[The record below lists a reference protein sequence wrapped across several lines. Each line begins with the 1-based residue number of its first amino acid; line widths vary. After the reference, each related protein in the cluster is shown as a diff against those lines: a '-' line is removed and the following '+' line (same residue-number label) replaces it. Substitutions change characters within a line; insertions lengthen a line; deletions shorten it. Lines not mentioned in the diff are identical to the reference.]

1 MITFHSCV
9 IACVVLMHIMQMDDQ
24 RQSKSAMARC
34 LFRDFK
40 SSNIV
45 SCASIWIIFLPLAVE
60 HIEISPLD
68 LVCTLPPLYLL
79 AHSLTIPNTT
89 LTPYISLAL
98 CVYVPMFI
106 VTQSSNLKLMY
117 NSAPSGTNHCIMVVL
132 TAVHVLNTL
141 KGRSF
146 QPSFAILSLSL
157 LLSNHSHIIMTSPC
171 IASSFTPTV
180 CSDSQNS
187 VLNSLV
193 SMVPSFE
200 QQYHHPYEPRRFS
213 YAEMLSSE
221 QPYYMTSNTTP
232 SPPPSSLSSISSNN
246 SSTDDLMDPVV
257 SMAALSSNFLSPVHP
272 LASSHRH
279 SIGGPAV
286 FPQLNF
292 YDPLPNHGNVRHHSF
307 SHPPPAAELF
317 ETPKKPSSTT
327 TKKMTRSRG
336 RRVSNAPS
344 NNGARM
350 FTCTADGCGKM
361 FKRSEH
367 LKRHIRSI
375 HTLEKRKFII
385 YTILWN
391 MKLTSIFDSI
401 AFECPY
407 QSCSKRFSRS
417 DNLNQHIRIHRHSSS
432 AKDTK
437 PSMVASTSAPT
448 QPSLVPSFMWFCC
461 IKQYSSQQG
470 NFQKRKKNQPLRML
484 AIRQGGL
491 IIILFFFILQIHLFT
506 LLQQL

>member
-1 MITFHSCV
+1 
-9 IACVVLMHIMQMDDQ
+9 
-24 RQSKSAMARC
+24 
-34 LFRDFK
+34 
-40 SSNIV
+40 
-45 SCASIWIIFLPLAVE
+45 
-60 HIEISPLD
+60 
-68 LVCTLPPLYLL
+68 
-79 AHSLTIPNTT
+79 
-89 LTPYISLAL
+89 
-98 CVYVPMFI
+98 
-106 VTQSSNLKLMY
+106 
-117 NSAPSGTNHCIMVVL
+117 
-132 TAVHVLNTL
+132 
-141 KGRSF
+141 
-146 QPSFAILSLSL
+146 
-157 LLSNHSHIIMTSPC
+157 MTSPC
-171 IASSFTPTV
+171 IASFTPTV
-180 CSDSQNS
+180 CSDSQNN
-187 VLNSLV
+187 VLNSFV

-213 YAEMLSSE
+213 YAEMLSSD
-221 QPYYMTSNTTP
+221 QPYYMASNTTP

-286 FPQLNF
+286 FPQLSF

-307 SHPPPAAELF
+307 SHPPPAAELY
-317 ETPKKPSSTT
+317 ESPKKPSSTT

-336 RRVSNAPS
+336 RRVSSAPS

-375 HTLEKRKFII
+375 HTLEKP
-385 YTILWN
+385 
-391 MKLTSIFDSI
+391 
-401 AFECPY
+401 FECPY

-437 PSMVASTSAPT
+437 SSMVATSTTSAHT
-448 QPSLVPSFMWFCC
+448 QPSLVPSFM
-461 IKQYSSQQG
+461 
-470 NFQKRKKNQPLRML
+470 
-484 AIRQGGL
+484 
-491 IIILFFFILQIHLFT
+491 
-506 LLQQL
+506 

>member
-1 MITFHSCV
+1 
-9 IACVVLMHIMQMDDQ
+9 
-24 RQSKSAMARC
+24 
-34 LFRDFK
+34 
-40 SSNIV
+40 
-45 SCASIWIIFLPLAVE
+45 
-60 HIEISPLD
+60 
-68 LVCTLPPLYLL
+68 
-79 AHSLTIPNTT
+79 
-89 LTPYISLAL
+89 
-98 CVYVPMFI
+98 
-106 VTQSSNLKLMY
+106 
-117 NSAPSGTNHCIMVVL
+117 
-132 TAVHVLNTL
+132 
-141 KGRSF
+141 
-146 QPSFAILSLSL
+146 
-157 LLSNHSHIIMTSPC
+157 MTSPC
-171 IASSFTPTV
+171 IATSFTPTV

-246 SSTDDLMDPVV
+246 SSTDDLLDPVV
-257 SMAALSSNFLSPVHP
+257 SMAALSNNFLSPVHP

-292 YDPLPNHGNVRHHSF
+292 YDPLPSHGNVRHHSF
-307 SHPPPAAELF
+307 SHPPPAAELY

-375 HTLEKRKFII
+375 HTLEKP
-385 YTILWN
+385 
-391 MKLTSIFDSI
+391 
-401 AFECPY
+401 FECPY

-437 PSMVASTSAPT
+437 PSIVASTSAPT
-448 QPSLVPSFMWFCC
+448 QPSLVPSFM
-461 IKQYSSQQG
+461 
-470 NFQKRKKNQPLRML
+470 
-484 AIRQGGL
+484 
-491 IIILFFFILQIHLFT
+491 
-506 LLQQL
+506 